1 MGATSVTGVGQG
13 SAEGMNKGNERMTL
27 GTTHL
32 IGPHIVAAGSI
43 TMTASTGAVEL
54 PTLPGVV
61 GQYSF
66 HLTGNNSSAVFATS
80 KAVTGFTVNGASGQ
94 VVDWMVVKNGL

>member
-1 MGATSVTGVGQG
+1 MGATSVTGKGLG
-13 SAEGMNKGNERMTL
+13 SAEGMNKGTSRMTL
-27 GTTHL
+27 GTNHL

-43 TMTASTGAVEL
+43 TLSASTGIVEL

-61 GQYSF
+61 GDYSF
-66 HLTGNNSSAVFATS
+66 HLTAGSTGHVFVTS
-80 KAVTGFTVNGASGQ
+80 KAVTGFTVNGTNGQ